1 MSLFDKA
8 IDRSQTNSYKWDVSE
23 GELPMWVAD
32 MDFQT
37 APVIIEAIQK
47 RLNHGVFGYNV
58 VPDTFN
64 QAIVKWWQKR
74 HQLSLEEDWILF
86 CTGVVPAISSIV
98 RKLTRV
104 GDNIVVLSP
113 VYNIFYNSIVNNHRK
128 VSASDLSYHDGEY
141 TIDFIDLEERLAD
154 VNTSLMIFCN
164 PHNPAGKIWSKETLE
179 KVGQLC
185 VKHDVVIISDEI
197 HCDLSF
203 PGKKYQ
209 PFLGIAPEIDKKL
222 IMCCA
227 PTKAFNMAGLQT
239 AAIVVKDEKLRH
251 LVNRGINT
259 DEVAEP
265 NSFAIQAAIAA
276 FEEGEPWLDELND
289 YLYQNRRLL
298 ESYLAENLPQ
308 IKVTKSEATYLAW
321 LDCSAICEDAEVLCA
336 FIRKETGL
344 ILSSGEIFGEN
355 SRSFIRLNY
364 ATNQYRLMD
373 GLNRLQVGIKK
384 FTKKDSK

>member
-1 MSLFDKA
+1 MSLFDQKV
-8 IDRSQTNSYKWDVSE
+8 DRSQTNSYKWDVSE

-64 QAIVKWWQKR
+64 QAIVKWWKKR

-128 VSASDLSYHDGEY
+128 ISASDLNYQDGEY
-141 TIDFIDLEERLAD
+141 TIDFVDLEERLAD

-239 AAIVVKDEKLRH
+239 AAIVVKDEKLRQ

-289 YLYQNRRLL
+289 YLYQNRQLL
-298 ESYLAENLPQ
+298 ENYLAENLPQ
-308 IKVTKSEATYLAW
+308 IKVTKSESTYLAW

-364 ATNQYRLMD
+364 ATNQDRLMD